1 MDVRLQIS
9 CPTYGSTSLVS
20 LMSTEDAIRWFR
32 SLDPGEE
39 SDVPM
44 NKVELDIVGEN
55 SEGSRTLSVTQL
67 ESEGQNWRP
76 RGERGL

>member
-9 CPTYGSTSLVS
+9 CPTYGSKSLVS
-20 LMSTEDAIRWFR
+20 LISIEAAIRWFR
-32 SLDPGEE
+32 SLEPGEE

-44 NKVELDIVGEN
+44 HKVELDIVGEN
-55 SEGSRTLSVTQL
+55 SEGSLALSVTQL